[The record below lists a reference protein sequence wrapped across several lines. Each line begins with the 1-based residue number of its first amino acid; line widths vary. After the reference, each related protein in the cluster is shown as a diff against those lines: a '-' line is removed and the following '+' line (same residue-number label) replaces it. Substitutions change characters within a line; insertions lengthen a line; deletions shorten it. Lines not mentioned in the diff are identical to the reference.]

1 MTATIL
7 NPAAQLQTKLAKSA
21 DTAVNSG
28 YLGFTWDVTLIHAGT
43 EAEKLITVTSHTD
56 RFTEVVKAI
65 RAIEP
70 DRRWEIF
77 ETIEQ
82 PF

>member
-7 NPAAQLQTKLAKSA
+7 RNNLKP
-21 DTAVNSG
+21 DTEPVVFN
-28 YLGFTWDVTLIHAGT
+28 YLGYCFDVTLIHRDT
-43 EAEKLITVTSHTD
+43 EAEKLITVIAQTD
-56 RFTEVVKAI
+56 RFTDVTKAI
-65 RAIEP
+65 REREP